1 MQKSVERNQ
10 LPNFTEGSIIRSLI
24 LLSLPIV
31 FANLLQT
38 AYQLTDTFWVGRLG
52 AEAIAAVSLSFPIT
66 FLMLSMGGGLFIA
79 GSILVAQNKGKG
91 DLEQVDYISAQTMMM
106 LIVVSV
112 ILSPIG
118 YFLSEPIMK
127 LIGAEGSVLPDAV
140 SYLQITFLG
149 SVFLFGYFAFQAL
162 MRGVGDVKTPIY
174 IVLMTVILNFFLD
187 PLLIFG
193 WGPVPAMG
201 VAGAALATV
210 TCQGVAMIWG
220 MALLFSGKYGIHLK
234 MKNFHFDLGLLKRMF
249 ILGLPASVEQSAR
262 AMGLTLMSFLV
273 ASFGTMTVAAY
284 GLGTRV
290 FSFVIIPAIGFAMAT
305 STLVGQN
312 IGAGKVDRAE
322 KVGKTAAA
330 ISFVLLTLVGILV
343 YLFARNI
350 VAVFVPN
357 DAALIEHSVVFI
369 RIFALSFGVIGLQ
382 QTLNGVFMG
391 SGNTLISM
399 SIALISLWVFQFPLA
414 YILSKHTSL
423 GEMGIWLAFP
433 ISGVLATL
441 IAIGW
446 FYRGTWKEKKLIPT
460 KTEEL
465 QEKVLEEAI
474 AEEGIQ

>member
-1 MQKSVERNQ
+1 M
-10 LPNFTEGSIIRSLI
+10 
-24 LLSLPIV
+24 LSLPIV

-66 FLMLSMGGGLFIA
+66 FLMLSLGGGLFIA

-91 DLEQVDYISAQTMMM
+91 DLEQVDYVSAQTMMM
-106 LIVVSV
+106 LVVVSI
-112 ILSPIG
+112 ILSPLG
-118 YFLSEPIMK
+118 YFLSEPIMR

-140 SYLQITFLG
+140 AYLQITFLG

-187 PLLIFG
+187 PMLIFG
-193 WGPVPAMG
+193 WGPVPVMG

-234 MKNFHFDLGLLKRMF
+234 TKNFHFDLGLLKRMF

-273 ASFGTMTVAAY
+273 ASFGTLTIAAY

-322 KVGKTAAA
+322 EVGKTAAA

-343 YLFARNI
+343 FLFARSI
-350 VAVFVPN
+350 VALFVPH

-369 RIFALSFGVIGLQ
+369 RVFALSFGVIGLQ

-391 SGNTLISM
+391 SGNTIISM
-399 SIALISLWVFQFPLA
+399 MIALISLWMFQFPLA

-423 GEMGIWLAFP
+423 GELGIWLAFP
-433 ISGVLATL
+433 ISGVLSTL
-441 IAIGW
+441 IAIYW
-446 FYRGTWKEKKLIPT
+446 FYRGTWKQKKLVSN

-465 QEKVLEEAI
+465 QEKVREEAI